1 MCRVCS
7 LPERGLRQLQGQVC
21 RFRLPGL
28 KELQQGA
35 LHLPRR
41 RLAAPL
47 PVGAG
52 GYPPQCPLC
61 RLPHRGISGGAD
73 RGQGREAEAGD
84 RSVQPG
90 VEENGAPPELD
101 KILNKLYED
110 SALGRIG
117 EGRRQS
123 MAAQYE
129 QEQHDLRAKKT
140 GLETLIQHAEKVYAN
155 AENYMLLIRYYY
167 VV

>member
-1 MCRVCS
+1 M
-7 LPERGLRQLQGQVC
+7 
-21 RFRLPGL
+21 
-28 KELQQGA
+28 
-35 LHLPRR
+35 
-41 RLAAPL
+41 
-47 PVGAG
+47 
-52 GYPPQCPLC
+52 
-61 RLPHRGISGGAD
+61 
-73 RGQGREAEAGD
+73 
-84 RSVQPG
+84 
-90 VEENGAPPELD
+90 
-101 KILNKLYED
+101 NKLYED